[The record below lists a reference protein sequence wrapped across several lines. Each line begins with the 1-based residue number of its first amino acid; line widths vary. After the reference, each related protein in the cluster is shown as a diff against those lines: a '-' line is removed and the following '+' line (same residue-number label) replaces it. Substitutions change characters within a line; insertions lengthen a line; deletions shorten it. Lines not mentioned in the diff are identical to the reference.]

1 MATKQIKK
9 TTKTTKATARKTTV
23 KKAPVVEQETPCTC
37 GCGCGCGC
45 HKHGFMHLLKKL
57 IILAIVFLLGMFVGQ
72 SVRFG
77 KPKSCPFNHMQPVFT
92 NGCLDMSAIKC
103 PKMQEK
109 LLAADV
115 NGDGCVSAEEY
126 KAMKQAMHQG
136 KHGKKFHGFKHQ
148 PRD

>member
-9 TTKTTKATARKTTV
+9 TTKNIKTTAKKATV
-23 KKAPVVEQETPCTC
+23 KKAPVVEQETPCP
-37 GCGCGCGC
+37 CGCGCGC
-45 HKHGFMHLLKKL
+45 HKHGFMHFLKKL
-57 IILAIVFLLGMFVGQ
+57 IILAIVFLLGMFAGQ
-72 SVRFG
+72 SIHFG

-126 KAMKQAMHQG
+126 KAMKQQMFQG
-136 KHGKKFHGFKHQ
+136 KKRFPGHKHQ

>member
-1 MATKQIKK
+1 MATKKQTKK
-9 TTKTTKATARKTTV
+9 TTKTVAKKATV

-37 GCGCGCGC
+37 GCGC
-45 HKHGFMHLLKKL
+45 HKHGFTHLLKKL
-57 IILAIVFLLGMFVGQ
+57 IILAIVFLLGMFAGQ
-72 SVRFG
+72 SIHFG

-109 LLAADV
+109 LLKADA
-115 NGDGCVSAEEY
+115 NDDGCVSAEEY
-126 KAMKQAMHQG
+126 KSMKQVMRQD

-148 PRD
+148 QKD